1 MKKIILSIFIFI
13 FIFINYNIE
22 VLQANTEKPPKVL
35 VKTVKKEYISETY
48 IVTSRIAPFKS
59 DTISVKSPGP
69 IEEVYVEVGDVVK
82 KGDVLLKIENDELE
96 EDKNDKEGELSES
109 LARLELEEKKLER
122 LKVLKKSPS
131 FKRAEY
137 EDQINIVKAA
147 EGNLIK
153 ITSQYNKAKIIYD
166 DATLKA
172 PYSGVISKRLVT
184 KGNYVNTGT
193 PVFELVN
200 NEKFEI
206 EANIPSD
213 KISLLNK
220 KKEAEI
226 IFPDGKILKS
236 SFRSIVPKENPNT
249 RTVIVRFKP
258 LFNQKKSNFLINQ
271 NMNLK
276 IFLKSKKPIKTILK
290 DALLIKNGNTVVYV
304 IEDNIAKLKPIKI
317 GIPYRNSI
325 EVVDGLKV
333 GEKIVTRGNERLR
346 PNQKVEII
354 EKKNENIQKKEIKKK
369 LPKTKEETKL
379 KKKELT
385 VKPSKNKVKEK
396 IKVKKKE
403 EIK

>member
-1 MKKIILSIFIFI
+1 MKKIILFIFI
-13 FIFINYNIE
+13 FIFINYSIE
-22 VLQANTEKPPKVL
+22 VLQANTEKPAKVS

-69 IEEVYVEVGDVVK
+69 IEWVGVEVGDFVK
-82 KGDVLLKIENDELE
+82 KGNVLLKIENDELE
-96 EDKNDKEGELSES
+96 ADKNNKEGELSES
-109 LARLELEEKKLER
+109 LAKLELEEKKLER
-122 LKVLKKSPS
+122 LKSLMNSPS

-166 DATLKA
+166 DAILKA

-193 PVFELVN
+193 PVFEIVN
-200 NEKFEI
+200 NERFEI

-213 KISLLNK
+213 KIPLLNK

-226 IFPDGKILKS
+226 ILPDGKILKS

-258 LFNQKKSNFLINQ
+258 LFDQKKSNLLINQ
-271 NMNLK
+271 NMNLR

-290 DALLIKNGNTVVYV
+290 DALLIKNGSTIVYV
-304 IEDNIAKLKPIKI
+304 IEDNIAKLKTVKT
-317 GIPYRNSI
+317 GVPYQDSI
-325 EVVDGLKV
+325 EIIKGLNE
-333 GEKIVTRGNERLR
+333 GEKVVTRGNERLR
-346 PNQKVEII
+346 PNQKVQI
-354 EKKNENIQKKEIKKK
+354 EEAK
-369 LPKTKEETKL
+369 
-379 KKKELT
+379 
-385 VKPSKNKVKEK
+385 
-396 IKVKKKE
+396 
-403 EIK
+403 

>member
-1 MKKIILSIFIFI
+1 MKKIILFIFI
-13 FIFINYNIE
+13 FIFINYSIE
-22 VLQANTEKPPKVL
+22 VLQANTEKPAKVS

-69 IEEVYVEVGDVVK
+69 IEWVAVEVGDFVK
-82 KGDVLLKIENDELE
+82 KGNVLLKIENDELE
-96 EDKNDKEGELSES
+96 ADKNNKEGELSES
-109 LARLELEEKKLER
+109 LAKLELEEKKLER
-122 LKVLKKSPS
+122 LKALMNSPS

-166 DATLKA
+166 DAILKA

-226 IFPDGKILKS
+226 ILFDGKILKS
-236 SFRSIVPKENPNT
+236 SFRSIIPKENPNT

-258 LFNQKKSNFLINQ
+258 LFNQKKSNLLINQ

-276 IFLKSKKPIKTILK
+276 IFLKSKKPIKTIVK

-304 IEDNIAKLKPIKI
+304 IENNIAKLKAVKT
-317 GIPYRNSI
+317 GVPYQDSI
-325 EVVDGLKV
+325 EIIEGLNE
-333 GEKIVTRGNERLR
+333 GEKVVTRGNERLR
-346 PNQKVEII
+346 SNQKVQI
-354 EKKNENIQKKEIKKK
+354 
-369 LPKTKEETKL
+369 EETK
-379 KKKELT
+379 
-385 VKPSKNKVKEK
+385 
-396 IKVKKKE
+396 
-403 EIK
+403 

>member
-1 MKKIILSIFIFI
+1 MKKIILFIFI
-13 FIFINYNIE
+13 IIFINYNTE
-22 VLQANTEKPPKVL
+22 LLDANTEKLPKVS
-35 VKTVKKEYISETY
+35 VKTVKKEFITESY

-69 IEEVYVEVGDVVK
+69 IEDVYVEVGDFVK
-82 KGDVLLKIENDELE
+82 KEDVLLKIENDELE
-96 EDKNDKEGELSES
+96 ADKNNKEGELSES

-122 LKVLKKSPS
+122 LKALMNSPS

-166 DATLKA
+166 DAILRA

-200 NEKFEI
+200 NEQFEI

-213 KISLLNK
+213 KIPLLNK

-258 LFNQKKSNFLINQ
+258 LFDQKKSNLLINQ

-276 IFLKSKKPIKTILK
+276 IFLKSKKQIKTIVK
-290 DALLIKNGNTVVYV
+290 DALLIMNGNTVVYV
-304 IEDNIAKLKPIKI
+304 IEDNIAKLKTIKI
-317 GIPYRNSI
+317 GIPYQDSI
-325 EVVDGLKV
+325 EVVEGLKE
-333 GEKIVTRGNERLR
+333 GEKIVVRGNERLR
-346 PNQKVEII
+346 PNQKVQI
-354 EKKNENIQKKEIKKK
+354 EEAK
-369 LPKTKEETKL
+369 
-379 KKKELT
+379 
-385 VKPSKNKVKEK
+385 
-396 IKVKKKE
+396 
-403 EIK
+403 

>member
-1 MKKIILSIFIFI
+1 MKKIILFIFI
-13 FIFINYNIE
+13 IIFINYNTE
-22 VLQANTEKPPKVL
+22 VLDANTEKLPKVSI
-35 VKTVKKEYISETY
+35 KTVKKEFISESY

-69 IEEVYVEVGDVVK
+69 IEDVYVEVGDFVK

-96 EDKNDKEGELSES
+96 ADKNNKEGELSES

-122 LKVLKKSPS
+122 LKILMNSPS

-166 DATLKA
+166 DAILRA

-200 NEKFEI
+200 NEQFEI

-213 KISLLNK
+213 KIPLLNK

-226 IFPDGKILKS
+226 ILPDGKILKS

-258 LFNQKKSNFLINQ
+258 LFDQKNIV
-271 NMNLK
+271 
-276 IFLKSKKPIKTILK
+276 FLKGFGGPTLPTFENRQAPNSHKKTCPAPL
-290 DALLIKNGNTVVYV
+290 NPNYFF
-304 IEDNIAKLKPIKI
+304 AKLCGQKTLQNDPRGLIFEPFLPSR
-317 GIPYRNSI
+317 GAPSSI
-325 EVVDGLKV
+325 SGTHFK
-333 GEKIVTRGNERLR
+333 KHRLR
-346 PNQKVEII
+346 HDPPKNSEI
-354 EKKNENIQKKEIKKK
+354 
-369 LPKTKEETKL
+369 
-379 KKKELT
+379 
-385 VKPSKNKVKEK
+385 
-396 IKVKKKE
+396 
-403 EIK
+403 

>member
-122 LKVLKKSPS
+122 LKALMKSPS

-166 DATLKA
+166 DAILKA

-276 IFLKSKKPIKTILK
+276 IFLKSKKPIKTIVK
-290 DALLIKNGNTVVYV
+290 DALLIKDGNTVVYV
-304 IEDNIAKLKPIKI
+304 IENNIAKLKPIKI
-317 GIPYRNSI
+317 GMPYQDSI
-325 EVVDGLKV
+325 EVVDGLKE

-346 PNQKVEII
+346 PNQKVQI
-354 EKKNENIQKKEIKKK
+354 EKAK
-369 LPKTKEETKL
+369 
-379 KKKELT
+379 
-385 VKPSKNKVKEK
+385 
-396 IKVKKKE
+396 
-403 EIK
+403 

>member
-22 VLQANTEKPPKVL
+22 VLQANTEKPPKVS

-59 DTISVKSPGP
+59 DMISVKSPGP
-69 IEEVYVEVGDVVK
+69 LEDVYVEVGDFVK
-82 KGDVLLKIENDELE
+82 KGDELE

-166 DATLKA
+166 DAILKA

-226 IFPDGKILKS
+226 IFSDGKILKS
-236 SFRSIVPKENPNT
+236 LFRSIVPKENPNT

-258 LFNQKKSNFLINQ
+258 LFNQKKSNLLINQ

-276 IFLKSKKPIKTILK
+276 IFLKSKKQIKTIIK

-304 IEDNIAKLKPIKI
+304 IEGNIAKLKPVKT
-317 GIPYRNSI
+317 GISYQDSI
-325 EVVDGLKV
+325 EVIDGLEE
-333 GEKIVTRGNERLR
+333 GEKIVTRGNERLI
-346 PNQKVEII
+346 PNQKVEI
-354 EKKNENIQKKEIKKK
+354 
-369 LPKTKEETKL
+369 EE
-379 KKKELT
+379 
-385 VKPSKNKVKEK
+385 VN
-396 IKVKKKE
+396 
-403 EIK
+403 

>member
-13 FIFINYNIE
+13 FINYSIE
-22 VLQANTEKPPKVL
+22 VLQANTEKLPKVS

-59 DTISVKSPGP
+59 DAISVKSPGP
-69 IEEVYVEVGDVVK
+69 IEDVYVEVGDFVK

-96 EDKNDKEGELSES
+96 ADKNNKEGELSES
-109 LARLELEEKKLER
+109 LAKLELEEKKLER
-122 LKVLKKSPS
+122 LKSLINSPS

-166 DATLKA
+166 DAILKA

-193 PVFELVN
+193 PVFEIVN
-200 NEKFEI
+200 NERFEI

-213 KISLLNK
+213 KIPLLNK

-226 IFPDGKILKS
+226 ILPDGKILKS

-258 LFNQKKSNFLINQ
+258 LFDQKKSNLLINQ
-271 NMNLK
+271 NMNLR

-290 DALLIKNGNTVVYV
+290 DALLIKNGSTIVYV
-304 IEDNIAKLKPIKI
+304 IEDNIAKLKTVKT
-317 GIPYRNSI
+317 GIPYQDSI
-325 EVVDGLKV
+325 EIIKGLNE
-333 GEKIVTRGNERLR
+333 GEKVVTRGNERLR
-346 PNQKVEII
+346 PNQKVQI
-354 EKKNENIQKKEIKKK
+354 EEAK
-369 LPKTKEETKL
+369 
-379 KKKELT
+379 
-385 VKPSKNKVKEK
+385 
-396 IKVKKKE
+396 
-403 EIK
+403 